1 MRVLNTLWLV
11 VLPHATA
18 SYRCDGFISSVPD
31 HRNDFQDLQ
40 SAIDGVAPGSTIC
53 YRRSS
58 SPYAC
63 EDAVAN
69 KSVTIASEHG
79 MLGSVVIDCRGSSR
93 FLRVISSIQPSPS
106 PPPAPFDTALN
117 VSLDSLVLQGGMA
130 AVGGLIYAEGV
141 SLRVSNSRLTNSSST
156 CQVSQEHDGKIV
168 YSSDCYNTY
177 PLRDT
182 LHSSTPLQQAHSLPE
197 VGGGGGIYAV
207 NCNIE
212 IDSSEFSALQ
222 AGSFGGAILSVNG
235 NIHRFS
241 NNKFVGNHAAVVAAG
256 VALVYWGDASNKLHQ
271 FHNNTFHTKLP

>member
-18 SYRCDGFISSVPD
+18 SYRCDGFISSYPD

-79 MLGSVVIDCRGSSR
+79 MLGSVVINCRGLSR
-93 FLRVISSIQPSPS
+93 FLRVISPIHPSPTPPLNPPLTPPLT
-106 PPPAPFDTALN
+106 PPPAPFDIALN

-141 SLRVSNSRLTNSSST
+141 QQPPYEL
-156 CQVSQEHDGKIV
+156 Q
-168 YSSDCYNTY
+168 
-177 PLRDT
+177 
-182 LHSSTPLQQAHSLPE
+182 LHMP
-197 VGGGGGIYAV
+197 
-207 NCNIE
+207 
-212 IDSSEFSALQ
+212 
-222 AGSFGGAILSVNG
+222 
-235 NIHRFS
+235 
-241 NNKFVGNHAAVVAAG
+241 G
-256 VALVYWGDASNKLHQ
+256 VARTRREGRLFQ
-271 FHNNTFHTKLP
+271 